1 MKEKI
6 HPVSKL
12 TTFKCATCG
21 AEYKIMSTCKA
32 DVVSIDVCAN
42 CHPVFVGKSVET
54 NVKGRAEK
62 LASKFEQKNYQPKVK
77 KVRVKKSNKTVISY
91 LKQNALSLSEK
102 TIKEEFEDIDDTF
115 KILNF
120 GCKSIKKSRIKN
132 CLRTRND
139 LRAIFIRKFS
149 PSTC

>member
-6 HPVSKL
+6 HPASKL

-54 NVKGRAEK
+54 SVKGRAEK

-77 KVRVKKSNKTVISY
+77 KVRAKKSNKTVISN
-91 LKQNALSLSEK
+91 LDDLSK
-102 TIKEEFEDIDDTF
+102 
-115 KILNF
+115 
-120 GCKSIKKSRIKN
+120 
-132 CLRTRND
+132 
-139 LRAIFIRKFS
+139 
-149 PSTC
+149 

>member
-42 CHPVFVGKSVET
+42 CHPVFVGKSVEA

-77 KVRVKKSNKTVISY
+77 KVRAKKSNKTVISN
-91 LKQNALSLSEK
+91 LDDLSK
-102 TIKEEFEDIDDTF
+102 
-115 KILNF
+115 
-120 GCKSIKKSRIKN
+120 
-132 CLRTRND
+132 
-139 LRAIFIRKFS
+139 
-149 PSTC
+149 